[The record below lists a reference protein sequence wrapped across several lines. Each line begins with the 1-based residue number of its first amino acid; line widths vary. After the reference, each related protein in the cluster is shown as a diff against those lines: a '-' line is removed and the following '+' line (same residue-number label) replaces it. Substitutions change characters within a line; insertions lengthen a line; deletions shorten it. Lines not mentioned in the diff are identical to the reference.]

1 MEYQTFVR
9 EVEERTD
16 LSTAEE
22 ADDAIGATLVTLSE
36 RVPDETARNLAEQLP
51 HEIGEYLTAAD
62 GSTSFGFD
70 EFVAR
75 VLEREMVTDVAE
87 RETAR
92 RHAQAVV
99 AVLLDA
105 VTSRKSDDV
114 LSHLTTDYERLFE
127 GVDPEAVW
135 GPGWRDRLGERG

>member
-9 EVEERTD
+9 EVEEHTD

-36 RVPDETARNLAEQLP
+36 RVPDETARTLAEQLP
-51 HEIGEYLTAAD
+51 HEVGEYLTAAD
-62 GSTSFGFD
+62 GSSSFGFD
-70 EFVAR
+70 EFVAPA
-75 VLEREMVTDVAE
+75 LARETVTEVAE
-87 RETAR
+87 REAAR

-99 AVLLDA
+99 AVLLNA

-114 LSHLTTDYERLFE
+114 LSYLTADYERLFE
-127 GVDPEAVW
+127 DVDPEAVW